1 MRAEI
6 ERQRQP
12 ARRQTV
18 REVFMIHVG
27 GTCCVPFSTDNN
39 MNIQARIIL
48 NDEVIRTL
56 YEPVFVYVYLMCK
69 YKDE

>member
-18 REVFMIHVG
+18 REVFIIHVG
-27 GTCCVPFSTDNN
+27 GTCCVTSSTDNN
-39 MNIQARIIL
+39 MKIHAQ
-48 NDEVIRTL
+48 
-56 YEPVFVYVYLMCK
+56 C
-69 YKDE
+69 